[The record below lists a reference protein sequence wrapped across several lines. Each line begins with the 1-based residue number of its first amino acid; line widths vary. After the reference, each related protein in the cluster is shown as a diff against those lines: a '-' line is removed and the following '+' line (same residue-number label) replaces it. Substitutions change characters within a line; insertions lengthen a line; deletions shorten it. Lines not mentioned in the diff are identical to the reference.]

1 MRKITLLLLLLLAAE
16 SWGQV
21 HDSIKNQATCPRD
34 SAHTWASR
42 GYFNKSLDYLRQ
54 IPIDSLSIEDM
65 RLCYDIFAQLGQGDS
80 LAYWADELLKRNPYD
95 AQLIADYTPR
105 LNNGWQGGIGKKI
118 FPDKVIDICKKYGER
133 DSTHILINRQLAEA
147 YYNIGNYDVALQ
159 ELKKLEA
166 VGDTCFGTL
175 YTLGL
180 TYQRMGD
187 NSSAYDYLYRAY
199 EKNDHHAYCL
209 FMLGIVSNKVG
220 LGAEALSYL
229 GEAEQLLMPDRQTL
243 FRLHKELAE
252 ALRLKGEPDF
262 RLEELQAC
270 MQYAEEKD
278 VNELTYQMGQCY
290 FQLKQRDKA
299 KECFNKF
306 LEATE
311 NKEYNDKIKTMRSEA
326 QRILR
331 MMMW

>member
-1 MRKITLLLLLLLAAE
+1 MKQISLVILAVFIGLPAFAQTPTTLRADAVRL
-16 SWGQV
+16 
-21 HDSIKNQATCPRD
+21 
-34 SAHTWASR
+34 ASR
-42 GYFNKSLDYLRQ
+42 GYFNKSLDCLRQ
-54 IPIDSLSIEDM
+54 IAVDSLNAEDM
-65 RLCYDIFAQLGQGDS
+65 HLYYSNFAQLGQNDS
-80 LAYWADELLKRNPYD
+80 LAYWADEMLKSNPYD
-95 AQLIADYTPR
+95 AQLIVDYTLR
-105 LNNGWQGGIGKKI
+105 LNNGWQGDMGRKS
-118 FPDKVIDICKKYGER
+118 FPKKVIDICKKYVER

-147 YYNIGNYDVALQ
+147 YYNIGNYDLAIQ

-187 NSSAYDYLYRAY
+187 NSTAYDYLYRAY
-199 EKNDHHAYCL
+199 DKNDHHPYCL
-209 FMLGIVSNKVG
+209 FMLGIVSNRVG

-229 GEAEQLLMPDRQTL
+229 DEAKKLLMPDRQTL

-252 ALRLKGEPDF
+252 AFKLKSEPDF
-262 RLEELQAC
+262 RLEELQEC
-270 MQYAEEKD
+270 MRYAEEKD
-278 VNELTYQMGQCY
+278 VNELTYLMGQCY

-299 KECFNKF
+299 KDYFNRF

-311 NKEYNDKIKTMRSEA
+311 NKEYNDKIKDMRSAA
-326 QRILR
+326 QRTIR

>member
-1 MRKITLLLLLLLAAE
+1 MKKRLLVIITIFIPFKALAQTTDSLRSDA
-16 SWGQV
+16 V
-21 HDSIKNQATCPRD
+21 H
-34 SAHTWASR
+34 WASR
-42 GYFNKSLDYLRQ
+42 GYFNKSLEYLRQ
-54 IPIDSLSIEDM
+54 MPADSLCIEDM
-65 RLCYDIFAQLGQGDS
+65 RLCYDNFAQLGQGDS

-95 AQLIADYTPR
+95 ASLIADYTPR
-105 LNNGWQGGIGKKI
+105 LNSGWQGEMGKKT
-118 FPDKVIDICKKYGER
+118 FPGKVIDICKKYCER

-147 YYNIGNYDVALQ
+147 YYNIGNYDMALL

-229 GEAEQLLMPDRQTL
+229 GEAEHLLMPDRQTL

-278 VNELTYQMGQCY
+278 VNELTYMMAQCY

-299 KECFNKF
+299 KEYYSKF

-311 NKEYNDKIKTMRSEA
+311 NKEYNDKIKQMRNQA
-326 QRILR
+326 QQSLR

>member
-1 MRKITLLLLLLLAAE
+1 MKQISLVILAVFIGLSAFAQTPTTLRADAVRL
-16 SWGQV
+16 
-21 HDSIKNQATCPRD
+21 
-34 SAHTWASR
+34 ASR
-42 GYFNKSLDYLRQ
+42 GYFNKSINCLRQ
-54 IPIDSLSIEDM
+54 IPTDSLNADDM
-65 RLCYDIFAQLGQGDS
+65 HLYYSDFAQLGQNDS
-80 LAYWADELLKRNPYD
+80 LAYWADEMLKHNPYD
-95 AQLIADYTPR
+95 ATLIVDYTPR
-105 LNNGWQGGIGKKI
+105 LNNGWQGDMGRKS
-118 FPDKVIDICKKYGER
+118 FPKKVIDICKKYVER

-147 YYNIGNYDVALQ
+147 YYNIGNYDLALQ

-187 NSSAYDYLYRAY
+187 NSTAYDYLYRAY
-199 EKNDHHAYCL
+199 DKNDHHPYCL
-209 FMLGIVSNKVG
+209 FILGIVSNRVG

-229 GEAEQLLMPDRQTL
+229 DEAKKLLMPDRQTL

-252 ALRLKGEPDF
+252 AFKLKSEPDF
-262 RLEELQAC
+262 RLEELQEC
-270 MQYAEEKD
+270 MRYAEEKD
-278 VNELTYQMGQCY
+278 VNELTYLMGQCY

-299 KECFNKF
+299 KDCFNRF

-311 NKEYNDKIKTMRSEA
+311 NKEYNDKIKDMRSAA
-326 QRILR
+326 QRTLR

>member
-1 MRKITLLLLLLLAAE
+1 MILFAFGCQLFTASA
-16 SWGQV
+16 QMP
-21 HDSIKNQATCPRD
+21 DSLRSDARY
-34 SAHTWASR
+34 WASR
-42 GYFNKSLDYLRQ
+42 GYFGKSLDCLRQ
-54 IPIDSLSIEDM
+54 IPADSLSTEDM
-65 RLCYDIFAQLGQGDS
+65 RLGYDNFAQLGQNDS
-80 LAYWADELLKRNPYD
+80 LASWADEMLKRNPYD
-95 AQLIADYTPR
+95 ASLIVDYATR
-105 LNNGWQGGIGKKI
+105 LNNGWQGETGKKS
-118 FPDKVIDICKKYGER
+118 FPKKVVDICKKYCER
-133 DSTHILINRQLAEA
+133 DSAHILISRQLAEA
-147 YYNIGNYDVALQ
+147 YYNIGNYDMALP

-180 TYQRMGD
+180 TYQRMG
-187 NSSAYDYLYRAY
+187 NHSSAYDYLYRAY
-199 EKNDHHAYCL
+199 DKNDHHPYCL

-229 GEAEQLLMPDRQTL
+229 DEAKRLLTPDRKTL

-252 ALRLKGEPDF
+252 AFRLKAEPDF
-262 RLEELQAC
+262 CLEELQEC
-270 MQYAEEKD
+270 LRYAEEKD

-299 KECFNKF
+299 RECFTRF

-311 NKEYNDKIKTMRSEA
+311 NKEYNDKIKDMRSQA
-326 QRILR
+326 RQTLC

>member
-1 MRKITLLLLLLLAAE
+1 MKKISLVILAVFIGLSAFAQTPTTLRADAVRL
-16 SWGQV
+16 
-21 HDSIKNQATCPRD
+21 
-34 SAHTWASR
+34 ASR
-42 GYFNKSLDYLRQ
+42 GYFNKSIDCLRQ
-54 IPIDSLSIEDM
+54 IPTDSLNAEDM
-65 RLCYDIFAQLGQGDS
+65 HLYYSNFAQLGQNDS
-80 LAYWADELLKRNPYD
+80 LAYWADEMLKSNPYD
-95 AQLIADYTPR
+95 AQLIVDYTPR
-105 LNNGWQGGIGKKI
+105 LNNGWQGDMGRKS
-118 FPDKVIDICKKYGER
+118 FPKKVIDICKKYVER

-147 YYNIGNYDVALQ
+147 YYNIGNYDLALQ

-187 NSSAYDYLYRAY
+187 NSTAYDYLYRAY
-199 EKNDHHAYCL
+199 DKNDHHPYCL
-209 FMLGIVSNKVG
+209 FILGIVSNRVG

-229 GEAEQLLMPDRQTL
+229 DEAKKLLMPDRQTL

-252 ALRLKGEPDF
+252 AFKLKSEPDF
-262 RLEELQAC
+262 RLEELQEC
-270 MQYAEEKD
+270 MRYAEEKD
-278 VNELTYQMGQCY
+278 VNELTYLMGQCY

-299 KECFNKF
+299 KDCFNRF

-311 NKEYNDKIKTMRSEA
+311 NKEYNDKIKDMRSAA
-326 QRILR
+326 QRTLR

>member
-1 MRKITLLLLLLLAAE
+1 MKKAVLILFTFHLSLFTSSAQSLT
-16 SWGQV
+16 
-21 HDSIKNQATCPRD
+21 DSLRTDALR
-34 SAHTWASR
+34 WASR

-54 IPIDSLSIEDM
+54 MPADSLCIEDM
-65 RLCYDIFAQLGQGDS
+65 RLCYDNFAQLGQGDS

-95 AQLIADYTPR
+95 ASLIADYTPR
-105 LNNGWQGGIGKKI
+105 LNSGWQGEMGKKT
-118 FPDKVIDICKKYGER
+118 FPKKVIDICKKYCER

-147 YYNIGNYDVALQ
+147 YYNIGNYDMALQ

-229 GEAEQLLMPDRQTL
+229 GEAEHLLMPDRQTL
-243 FRLHKELAE
+243 FRLHKEQAE

-278 VNELTYQMGQCY
+278 VNELTYMMAQCY

-299 KECFNKF
+299 KEYYSKF

-311 NKEYNDKIKTMRSEA
+311 NKEYNDKIKQMRNQA
-326 QRILR
+326 QQSLR

>member
-1 MRKITLLLLLLLAAE
+1 MKKISLVILAVFIGLSAFAQTPTTLRADAVRL
-16 SWGQV
+16 
-21 HDSIKNQATCPRD
+21 
-34 SAHTWASR
+34 ASR
-42 GYFNKSLDYLRQ
+42 GYFNKSLDCLRQ
-54 IPIDSLSIEDM
+54 IAVDSLNAEDM
-65 RLCYDIFAQLGQGDS
+65 HLYYNNFAQLGQNDS
-80 LAYWADELLKRNPYD
+80 LAYWADEMLKSNPYD
-95 AQLIADYTPR
+95 AQLIVDYTPR
-105 LNNGWQGGIGKKI
+105 LNNGWQGDMGRKS
-118 FPDKVIDICKKYGER
+118 FPKKVIDICKKYVER

-147 YYNIGNYDVALQ
+147 YYNIGNYDLALQ

-187 NSSAYDYLYRAY
+187 NSTAYDYLYRAY
-199 EKNDHHAYCL
+199 DKNDHHPYCL
-209 FMLGIVSNKVG
+209 FILGIVSNRVG

-229 GEAEQLLMPDRQTL
+229 DEAKKLLMPDRQTL

-252 ALRLKGEPDF
+252 AFKLKSAPDF
-262 RLEELQAC
+262 RLEELQEC
-270 MQYAEEKD
+270 MRYAEAKD
-278 VNELTYQMGQCY
+278 VNELTYLMGQCY

-299 KECFNKF
+299 KDCFNRF

-311 NKEYNDKIKTMRSEA
+311 NKEYNDKIKDMRSAA
-326 QRILR
+326 QRTLR

>member
-1 MRKITLLLLLLLAAE
+1 MKKISLVILAVFIGLSAFAQTPTTLRADAVRL
-16 SWGQV
+16 
-21 HDSIKNQATCPRD
+21 
-34 SAHTWASR
+34 ASR
-42 GYFNKSLDYLRQ
+42 GYFNKSLDCLRQ
-54 IPIDSLSIEDM
+54 IAVDSLNAEDM
-65 RLCYDIFAQLGQGDS
+65 HLYYNNFAQLGQNDS
-80 LAYWADELLKRNPYD
+80 LAYWADEMLKSNPYD
-95 AQLIADYTPR
+95 AQLIVDYTPR
-105 LNNGWQGGIGKKI
+105 LNNGWQGDMGRKS
-118 FPDKVIDICKKYGER
+118 FPKKVIDICKKYVER

-147 YYNIGNYDVALQ
+147 YYNIGNYDLAIQ

-187 NSSAYDYLYRAY
+187 NSTAYDYLYRAY
-199 EKNDHHAYCL
+199 DKNDHHPYCL
-209 FMLGIVSNKVG
+209 FMLGIVSNRVG

-229 GEAEQLLMPDRQTL
+229 DEAKKLLMPDRQTL

-252 ALRLKGEPDF
+252 AFKLKSEPDF
-262 RLEELQAC
+262 RLEELQEC
-270 MQYAEEKD
+270 MRYAEEKD
-278 VNELTYQMGQCY
+278 VNELTYLMGQCY

-299 KECFNKF
+299 KDYFNRF

-311 NKEYNDKIKTMRSEA
+311 NKEYNDKIRDMRSAA
-326 QRILR
+326 QRTLR

>member
-1 MRKITLLLLLLLAAE
+1 MKKISLVILSVFIGQFAFAQTPTTLRADAVRL
-16 SWGQV
+16 
-21 HDSIKNQATCPRD
+21 
-34 SAHTWASR
+34 ASR
-42 GYFNKSLDYLRQ
+42 GYFNKSLDCLRQ
-54 IPIDSLSIEDM
+54 IAVDSLNAEDM
-65 RLCYDIFAQLGQGDS
+65 HLYYNNFAQLGQNDS
-80 LAYWADELLKRNPYD
+80 LAYWADEMLKSNPYD
-95 AQLIADYTPR
+95 AQLIVDYTPR
-105 LNNGWQGGIGKKI
+105 LNNGWQGDMGRKS
-118 FPDKVIDICKKYGER
+118 FPKKVIDICKKYVER

-147 YYNIGNYDVALQ
+147 YYNIGNYDLALQ

-187 NSSAYDYLYRAY
+187 NSTAYDYLYRAY
-199 EKNDHHAYCL
+199 DKNDHHPYCL
-209 FMLGIVSNKVG
+209 FMLGIVSNRVG

-229 GEAEQLLMPDRQTL
+229 DEAKKLLMPDRQTL

-252 ALRLKGEPDF
+252 AFKLKSEPDF
-262 RLEELQAC
+262 RLEELQEC
-270 MQYAEEKD
+270 MRYAEEKD
-278 VNELTYQMGQCY
+278 VNELTYLMGQCY

-299 KECFNKF
+299 KDCFNRF

-311 NKEYNDKIKTMRSEA
+311 NKEYNDKIKDMRSAA
-326 QRILR
+326 QRTLR

>member
-1 MRKITLLLLLLLAAE
+1 MKQISLVILAVFIGLSAFAQTPTTLRADAIRL
-16 SWGQV
+16 
-21 HDSIKNQATCPRD
+21 
-34 SAHTWASR
+34 ASR
-42 GYFNKSLDYLRQ
+42 GYFNKSLDCLRQ
-54 IPIDSLSIEDM
+54 IPADSLNADDM
-65 RLCYDIFAQLGQGDS
+65 RLCYDNFAQLGQNDS
-80 LAYWADELLKRNPYD
+80 LAYWADKMLKRNPYD
-95 AQLIADYTPR
+95 ATLIADYTPR
-105 LNNGWQGGIGKKI
+105 LNKGWQGDLGRKA
-118 FPDKVIDICKKYGER
+118 FPQKVIDICKKYCQR
-133 DSTHILINRQLAEA
+133 DSTHILINRQLGEA
-147 YYNIGNYDVALQ
+147 YYNIGNYDMALC

-166 VGDTCFGTL
+166 IGDTCFGTL

-187 NSSAYDYLYRAY
+187 NSTAYDYLYRAY
-199 EKNDHHAYCL
+199 DKNDHHPYCL

-229 GEAEQLLMPDRQTL
+229 DEAKKLLMPDRQTL

-252 ALRLKGEPDF
+252 AFKLKSEPDF
-262 RLEELQAC
+262 RLEELQEC
-270 MQYAEEKD
+270 MRYAEEKD
-278 VNELTYQMGQCY
+278 VNELTYLMGQCY

-299 KECFNKF
+299 KDCFNRF

-311 NKEYNDKIKTMRSEA
+311 NKEYNDKIKYMRSDA

>member
-1 MRKITLLLLLLLAAE
+1 MKKAVLILFTFHLSLFTSSAQSLT
-16 SWGQV
+16 
-21 HDSIKNQATCPRD
+21 DSLRADALR
-34 SAHTWASR
+34 WASR

-54 IPIDSLSIEDM
+54 MPADSLSIEDM
-65 RLCYDIFAQLGQGDS
+65 RLCYDNFAQLGQGDS

-95 AQLIADYTPR
+95 ASLIADYTPR
-105 LNNGWQGGIGKKI
+105 LNSGWQGEMGKKT
-118 FPDKVIDICKKYGER
+118 FPKKVIDICKKYCER

-147 YYNIGNYDVALQ
+147 YYNMGNYDMALL

-229 GEAEQLLMPDRQTL
+229 GEAEHLLMPDRQTL

-278 VNELTYQMGQCY
+278 VNELTYMMAQCY
-290 FQLKQRDKA
+290 FQLKLRDKA
-299 KECFNKF
+299 KEYYSKF

-311 NKEYNDKIKTMRSEA
+311 NKEYNDKIKQMRNQA
-326 QRILR
+326 QQSLR

>member
-1 MRKITLLLLLLLAAE
+1 MKQISLVILALFIGLSAFAQTPTTLRTNAVRL
-16 SWGQV
+16 
-21 HDSIKNQATCPRD
+21 
-34 SAHTWASR
+34 ASR
-42 GYFNKSLDYLRQ
+42 GYFNKSLDCLRQ
-54 IPIDSLSIEDM
+54 IAVDSLNAEDM
-65 RLCYDIFAQLGQGDS
+65 HLYYNNFAQLGQNDS
-80 LAYWADELLKRNPYD
+80 LAYWADEMLKSNPYD
-95 AQLIADYTPR
+95 AQLIVDYTPR
-105 LNNGWQGGIGKKI
+105 LNNGWQGDMGRKS
-118 FPDKVIDICKKYGER
+118 FPKKVIDICKKYVER

-147 YYNIGNYDVALQ
+147 YYNIGNYDLALQ

-187 NSSAYDYLYRAY
+187 NSTAYDYLYRAY
-199 EKNDHHAYCL
+199 DKNDHHPYCL
-209 FMLGIVSNKVG
+209 FMLGIVSNRVG

-229 GEAEQLLMPDRQTL
+229 DEAKKLLMPDRQTL

-252 ALRLKGEPDF
+252 AFKLKSEPDF
-262 RLEELQAC
+262 RLEELQEC
-270 MQYAEEKD
+270 MRYAEEKD
-278 VNELTYQMGQCY
+278 VNELTYLMGQCY

-299 KECFNKF
+299 KDYFNRF

-311 NKEYNDKIKTMRSEA
+311 NKEYNDKIKDMRSAA
-326 QRILR
+326 QRTLR

>member
-1 MRKITLLLLLLLAAE
+1 MKKISLVILAVFIGLSAFAQTPTTLRADAVRL
-16 SWGQV
+16 
-21 HDSIKNQATCPRD
+21 
-34 SAHTWASR
+34 ASR
-42 GYFNKSLDYLRQ
+42 GYFNKSLDCLRQ
-54 IPIDSLSIEDM
+54 IAVDSLNAEDM
-65 RLCYDIFAQLGQGDS
+65 HLYYNNFAQLGQNDS
-80 LAYWADELLKRNPYD
+80 LAYWADEMLKSNPYD
-95 AQLIADYTPR
+95 AQLIVDYTPR
-105 LNNGWQGGIGKKI
+105 LNNGWQGDMGRKS
-118 FPDKVIDICKKYGER
+118 FPKKVIDICKKYVER

-147 YYNIGNYDVALQ
+147 YYNIGNYDLALQ

-187 NSSAYDYLYRAY
+187 NSTAYDYLYRAY
-199 EKNDHHAYCL
+199 DKNDHHPYCL
-209 FMLGIVSNKVG
+209 FMLGIVSNRVG

-229 GEAEQLLMPDRQTL
+229 DEAKKLLMPDRQTL

-252 ALRLKGEPDF
+252 AFKLKSEPDF
-262 RLEELQAC
+262 RLEELQEC
-270 MQYAEEKD
+270 MRYAEEKD
-278 VNELTYQMGQCY
+278 VNELTYLMGQCY

-299 KECFNKF
+299 KDYFNRF

-311 NKEYNDKIKTMRSEA
+311 NKEYNDKIKDMRSAA
-326 QRILR
+326 QRNLR

>member
-1 MRKITLLLLLLLAAE
+1 ML
-16 SWGQV
+16 
-21 HDSIKNQATCPRD
+21 
-34 SAHTWASR
+34 
-42 GYFNKSLDYLRQ
+42 KS
-54 IPIDSLSIEDM
+54 
-65 RLCYDIFAQLGQGDS
+65 
-80 LAYWADELLKRNPYD
+80 NPYD
-95 AQLIADYTPR
+95 AQLIVDYTPR
-105 LNNGWQGGIGKKI
+105 LNNGWQGDMGRNT
-118 FPDKVIDICKKYGER
+118 FPMKVIDICKKYVER

-147 YYNIGNYDVALQ
+147 YYNIGNYDLALQ

-187 NSSAYDYLYRAY
+187 NSTAYDYLYRAY
-199 EKNDHHAYCL
+199 DKNDHHPYCL
-209 FMLGIVSNKVG
+209 FMLGIVSNRVG

-229 GEAEQLLMPDRQTL
+229 DEAKKLLMPDRQTL

-252 ALRLKGEPDF
+252 AFKLKSEPDF
-262 RLEELQAC
+262 RLEELQEC
-270 MQYAEEKD
+270 MRYAEEKD
-278 VNELTYQMGQCY
+278 VNELTYLMGQCY

-299 KECFNKF
+299 KDYFNRF

-311 NKEYNDKIKTMRSEA
+311 NKEYNDKIKDMRSAA
-326 QRILR
+326 QRTLR

>member
-1 MRKITLLLLLLLAAE
+1 MKQISLVILALFIGLSAFAQTPTTLRADAVRL
-16 SWGQV
+16 
-21 HDSIKNQATCPRD
+21 
-34 SAHTWASR
+34 ASR
-42 GYFNKSLDYLRQ
+42 GYFNKSLDCLRQ
-54 IPIDSLSIEDM
+54 IAVDSLNAEDM
-65 RLCYDIFAQLGQGDS
+65 HLYYNNFAQLGQNDS
-80 LAYWADELLKRNPYD
+80 LAYWADEMLKSNPYD
-95 AQLIADYTPR
+95 AQLIVDYTPR
-105 LNNGWQGGIGKKI
+105 LNNGWQGDMGRKS
-118 FPDKVIDICKKYGER
+118 FPKKVIDICKKYVER

-147 YYNIGNYDVALQ
+147 YYNIGNYDLAIQ

-187 NSSAYDYLYRAY
+187 NSTAYDYLYRAY
-199 EKNDHHAYCL
+199 DKNDHHPYCL
-209 FMLGIVSNKVG
+209 FILGIVSNRVG

-229 GEAEQLLMPDRQTL
+229 DEAKKLLMPDRQTL

-252 ALRLKGEPDF
+252 AFKLKSEPDF
-262 RLEELQAC
+262 RLEELQEC
-270 MQYAEEKD
+270 MRYAEEKD
-278 VNELTYQMGQCY
+278 VNELTYLMGQCY

-299 KECFNKF
+299 KDYFNRF

-311 NKEYNDKIKTMRSEA
+311 NKEYNDKIKDMRSAA
-326 QRILR
+326 QRNLR

>member
-1 MRKITLLLLLLLAAE
+1 MKQISLLILALLIGLSAFAQTPTTLRADAVRL
-16 SWGQV
+16 
-21 HDSIKNQATCPRD
+21 
-34 SAHTWASR
+34 ASR
-42 GYFNKSLDYLRQ
+42 GYFNKSLDCLRQ
-54 IPIDSLSIEDM
+54 IAVDSLNAEDM
-65 RLCYDIFAQLGQGDS
+65 HLYYSNFAQLGQNDS
-80 LAYWADELLKRNPYD
+80 LAYWADEMLKSNPYD
-95 AQLIADYTPR
+95 AQLIVDYTPR
-105 LNNGWQGGIGKKI
+105 LNNGWQGDMGRKS
-118 FPDKVIDICKKYGER
+118 FPKKVIDICKKYVER

-147 YYNIGNYDVALQ
+147 YYNIGNYDLAIQ

-187 NSSAYDYLYRAY
+187 NSTAYDYLYRAY
-199 EKNDHHAYCL
+199 DKNDHHPYCL
-209 FMLGIVSNKVG
+209 FMLGIVSNRVG

-229 GEAEQLLMPDRQTL
+229 DEAKKLLMPDRQTL

-252 ALRLKGEPDF
+252 AFKLKSEPDF
-262 RLEELQAC
+262 RLEELQKC
-270 MQYAEEKD
+270 MRYAEEKD
-278 VNELTYQMGQCY
+278 VNELTYLMGQCY

-299 KECFNKF
+299 KDYFNRF

-311 NKEYNDKIKTMRSEA
+311 NKEYNDKIKDMRSAA
-326 QRILR
+326 QRTIR

>member
-1 MRKITLLLLLLLAAE
+1 MKKISLVILAVFI
-16 SWGQV
+16 GL
-21 HDSIKNQATCPRD
+21 
-34 SAHTWASR
+34 SAFAQTPTTIRADAVRLASR
-42 GYFNKSLDYLRQ
+42 GYFNKSLDCLRQ
-54 IPIDSLSIEDM
+54 IAVDSLNAEDM
-65 RLCYDIFAQLGQGDS
+65 HLYYNNFAQLGQNDS
-80 LAYWADELLKRNPYD
+80 LAYWADEMLKSNPYD
-95 AQLIADYTPR
+95 AQLIVDYTPR
-105 LNNGWQGGIGKKI
+105 LNNGWQGDMGRKS
-118 FPDKVIDICKKYGER
+118 FPKKVIDICKKYVER

-147 YYNIGNYDVALQ
+147 YYNIGNYDLALQ

-187 NSSAYDYLYRAY
+187 NSTAYDYLYRAY
-199 EKNDHHAYCL
+199 DKNDHHPYCL
-209 FMLGIVSNKVG
+209 FMLGIVSNRVG

-229 GEAEQLLMPDRQTL
+229 DEAKKLLMPDRQTL

-252 ALRLKGEPDF
+252 AFKLKSEPDF
-262 RLEELQAC
+262 RLEELQEC
-270 MQYAEEKD
+270 MRYAEEKD
-278 VNELTYQMGQCY
+278 VNELTYLMGQCY

-299 KECFNKF
+299 KDYFNRF

-311 NKEYNDKIKTMRSEA
+311 NKEYNDKIKDMRSAA
-326 QRILR
+326 QRNLR

>member
-1 MRKITLLLLLLLAAE
+1 MKKISLVILALFIGLSAFAQTPTTLRADAVRL
-16 SWGQV
+16 
-21 HDSIKNQATCPRD
+21 
-34 SAHTWASR
+34 ASR
-42 GYFNKSLDYLRQ
+42 GYFNKSLDCLRQ
-54 IPIDSLSIEDM
+54 IAVDSLNAEDM
-65 RLCYDIFAQLGQGDS
+65 HLYYNNFAQLGQNDS
-80 LAYWADELLKRNPYD
+80 LAYWADEMLKSNPYD
-95 AQLIADYTPR
+95 AQLIVDYTPR
-105 LNNGWQGGIGKKI
+105 LNNGWQGDMGRKS
-118 FPDKVIDICKKYGER
+118 FPKKVIDICKKYVER

-147 YYNIGNYDVALQ
+147 YYNIGNYDLALQ

-187 NSSAYDYLYRAY
+187 NSTAYDYLYRAY
-199 EKNDHHAYCL
+199 DKNDHHPYCL
-209 FMLGIVSNKVG
+209 FILGIVSNRVG

-229 GEAEQLLMPDRQTL
+229 DEAKKLLMPDRQTL

-252 ALRLKGEPDF
+252 AFKLKSEPDF
-262 RLEELQAC
+262 RLEELQEC
-270 MQYAEEKD
+270 MRYAEEKD
-278 VNELTYQMGQCY
+278 VNELTYLMGQCY

-299 KECFNKF
+299 KDYFNRF

-311 NKEYNDKIKTMRSEA
+311 NKEYNDKIKDMRSAA
-326 QRILR
+326 QRTIR

>member
-1 MRKITLLLLLLLAAE
+1 MKQISLVILALFIGLSAFAQTPTTLRADAVRL
-16 SWGQV
+16 
-21 HDSIKNQATCPRD
+21 
-34 SAHTWASR
+34 ASR
-42 GYFNKSLDYLRQ
+42 GYFNKSLDCLRQ
-54 IPIDSLSIEDM
+54 IAVDSLNAEDM
-65 RLCYDIFAQLGQGDS
+65 HLYYNNFAQLGQNDS
-80 LAYWADELLKRNPYD
+80 LAYWADEMLKSNPYD
-95 AQLIADYTPR
+95 AQLIVDYTPR
-105 LNNGWQGGIGKKI
+105 LNNGWQGDMGRKS
-118 FPDKVIDICKKYGER
+118 FPKKVIDICKKYVER

-147 YYNIGNYDVALQ
+147 YYNIGNYDLALQ

-187 NSSAYDYLYRAY
+187 NSTAYDYLYRAY
-199 EKNDHHAYCL
+199 DKNDHHPYCL
-209 FMLGIVSNKVG
+209 FILGIVSNRVG

-229 GEAEQLLMPDRQTL
+229 DEAKKLLMPDRQTL

-252 ALRLKGEPDF
+252 AFKLKSEPDF
-262 RLEELQAC
+262 RLEELQEC
-270 MQYAEEKD
+270 MHYAEEKD
-278 VNELTYQMGQCY
+278 VNELTYLMGQCY

-299 KECFNKF
+299 KDYFNRF

-311 NKEYNDKIKTMRSEA
+311 NKEYNDKIKDMRSAA
-326 QRILR
+326 QRNLR

>member
-1 MRKITLLLLLLLAAE
+1 MKKISLVILAVFIGLSAFAQTPTTLRADAVRL
-16 SWGQV
+16 
-21 HDSIKNQATCPRD
+21 
-34 SAHTWASR
+34 ASR
-42 GYFNKSLDYLRQ
+42 GYFNKSLDCLRQ
-54 IPIDSLSIEDM
+54 IAVDSLNAEDM
-65 RLCYDIFAQLGQGDS
+65 HLYYNNFAQLGQNDS
-80 LAYWADELLKRNPYD
+80 LAYWADEMLKSNPYD
-95 AQLIADYTPR
+95 AQLIVDYTPR
-105 LNNGWQGGIGKKI
+105 LNNGWQGDMGRKS
-118 FPDKVIDICKKYGER
+118 FPKKVIDICKKYVER

-147 YYNIGNYDVALQ
+147 YYNIGNYDLALQ

-187 NSSAYDYLYRAY
+187 NSTAYDYLYRAY
-199 EKNDHHAYCL
+199 DKNDHHPYCL
-209 FMLGIVSNKVG
+209 FMLGIVSNRVG

-229 GEAEQLLMPDRQTL
+229 DEAKKLLMPDRQTL

-252 ALRLKGEPDF
+252 AFKLKSEPDF
-262 RLEELQAC
+262 RLEELQEC
-270 MQYAEEKD
+270 MRYAEEKD
-278 VNELTYQMGQCY
+278 VNELTYLMGQCY

-299 KECFNKF
+299 KDYFNRF

-311 NKEYNDKIKTMRSEA
+311 NKEYNDKIKDMRSAA
-326 QRILR
+326 QRSLR

>member
-1 MRKITLLLLLLLAAE
+1 MKQISLVILAVFIGLSAFAQTPTTLRADAVRL
-16 SWGQV
+16 
-21 HDSIKNQATCPRD
+21 
-34 SAHTWASR
+34 ASR
-42 GYFNKSLDYLRQ
+42 GYFNKSLDCLRQ
-54 IPIDSLSIEDM
+54 IAVDSLNAEDM
-65 RLCYDIFAQLGQGDS
+65 HLYYNNFAQLGQNDS
-80 LAYWADELLKRNPYD
+80 LAYWADEMLKSNPYD
-95 AQLIADYTPR
+95 AQLIVDYTPR
-105 LNNGWQGGIGKKI
+105 LNNGWQGDMGRKS
-118 FPDKVIDICKKYGER
+118 FPKKVIDICKKYVER

-147 YYNIGNYDVALQ
+147 YYNIGNYDLALQ

-187 NSSAYDYLYRAY
+187 NSTAYDYLYRAY
-199 EKNDHHAYCL
+199 DKNDHHPYCL
-209 FMLGIVSNKVG
+209 FILGIVSNRVG

-229 GEAEQLLMPDRQTL
+229 DEAKKLLMPDRQTL

-252 ALRLKGEPDF
+252 AFKLKSEPDF
-262 RLEELQAC
+262 RLEELQEC
-270 MQYAEEKD
+270 MRYAEEKD
-278 VNELTYQMGQCY
+278 VNELTYMMGQCY

-299 KECFNKF
+299 KDYFNRF

-311 NKEYNDKIKTMRSEA
+311 NKEYNDKIKDMRSAA
-326 QRILR
+326 QRNLR

>member
-1 MRKITLLLLLLLAAE
+1 MKSILVILIAIYAPLFASA
-16 SWGQV
+16 QV
-21 HDSIKNQATCPRD
+21 PDSLRSDARR
-34 SAHTWASR
+34 WASR
-42 GYFNKSLDYLRQ
+42 GYFNKSLEHLRT
-54 IPIDSLSIEDM
+54 IPADSLTKEDM
-65 RLCYDIFAQLGQGDS
+65 RLGYDNFAHLGNNDS
-80 LAYWADELLKRNPYD
+80 LAYWADEILKRNPYD
-95 AQLIADYTPR
+95 ASLIADYTPR
-105 LNNGWQGGIGKKI
+105 LNSGWQGEMGKKS
-118 FPDKVIDICKKYGER
+118 FPQKVIDICRKYCER

-147 YYNIGNYDVALQ
+147 YYNIGNYDLALT

-199 EKNDHHAYCL
+199 TKNGHHAYCL
-209 FMLGIVSNKVG
+209 FILGIVSNKAG
-220 LGAEALSYL
+220 LGAEALAYL
-229 GEAEQLLMPDRQTL
+229 GEAQNLLMPDRSTL

-252 ALRLKGEPDF
+252 ALRLKGEPDY
-262 RLEELQAC
+262 RLEELQEC
-270 MQYAEEKD
+270 MRYAEEKD

-290 FQLKQRDKA
+290 FQLKQRDNA
-299 KECFNKF
+299 KEYYTKF

-311 NKEYNDKIKTMRSEA
+311 NKEYNDKIKSMRSFA
-326 QRILR
+326 QQALR

>member
-1 MRKITLLLLLLLAAE
+1 MKQISLVILALFIGLSAFAQTPTTLRADAVRL
-16 SWGQV
+16 
-21 HDSIKNQATCPRD
+21 
-34 SAHTWASR
+34 ASR
-42 GYFNKSLDYLRQ
+42 GYFNKSLDCLRQ
-54 IPIDSLSIEDM
+54 IAVDSLNAEDM
-65 RLCYDIFAQLGQGDS
+65 HLYYNNFAQLGQNDS
-80 LAYWADELLKRNPYD
+80 LAYWADEMLKSNPYD
-95 AQLIADYTPR
+95 AQLIVDYTPR
-105 LNNGWQGGIGKKI
+105 LNNGWQGDMGRKS
-118 FPDKVIDICKKYGER
+118 FPKKVIDICKKYVER

-147 YYNIGNYDVALQ
+147 YYNIGNYDLALQ

-187 NSSAYDYLYRAY
+187 NSTAYDYLYRAY
-199 EKNDHHAYCL
+199 DKNDHHPYCL
-209 FMLGIVSNKVG
+209 FMLGIVSNRVG

-229 GEAEQLLMPDRQTL
+229 DEAKKLLMPDRQTL

-252 ALRLKGEPDF
+252 AFKLKSEPDF
-262 RLEELQAC
+262 RLEELQEC
-270 MQYAEEKD
+270 MRYAEEKD
-278 VNELTYQMGQCY
+278 VNELTYLMGQCY

-299 KECFNKF
+299 KDYFNRF

-311 NKEYNDKIKTMRSEA
+311 NKEYNDKIKDMRSAA
-326 QRILR
+326 QRSLR